1 MVGIWFDISN
11 EIPKYNLT
19 WKLREF
25 GQVTH
30 TIL

>member
-1 MVGIWFDISN
+1 MVDIWFDISN

-19 WKLREF
+19 WILRDF

-30 TIL
+30 RIL